1 MATTKN
7 PLIRYK
13 ILDKCFRNPYKRYF
27 IGDLIQACNVVLVEI
42 DAESKGIS
50 RRQILDD
57 IVFMESSEGWGIDL
71 ERHRDGKKVYYRYE
85 DTSYSI
91 NNMPLNEVEVSQLQS
106 AMQILNQFTGMPQ
119 FGWVNEML
127 PKLQQG
133 ISTTDSQKQ
142 IISFDSNQYLKGIEN
157 LSVLYNAISF
167 KTVLDI
173 TYQDFKSETPYHIVL
188 HPYYL
193 KQYNNRWFLFGMNDE
208 NKNTHWNLALDRIE
222 QIEPTHRKYKAD
234 KTNWEEYFDDVIG
247 VTVPEDAPIEDVVLR
262 FTGDTGKYIY
272 NKPLHGSQKAKWLEQ
287 FLLEVAMQLKI
298 NYELER
304 LILSYAGNIEV
315 LKPTGLRE
323 KIFHKLKLAE
333 QQNKKQIY

>member
-1 MATTKN
+1 MAVTKN

-27 IGDLIQACNVVLVEI
+27 IDDLIEACNVVLMEI
-42 DAESKGIS
+42 DPDSKGIS

-57 IVFMESSEGWGIDL
+57 IAFMESSEGWGIDL
-71 ERHRDGKKVYYRYE
+71 IRHRDGKKVYYRYE
-85 DTSYSI
+85 DTGYSI
-91 NNMPLNEVEVSQLQS
+91 NNMPLNEVEVNQLQS

-133 ISTTDSQKQ
+133 ISTTDSQNQ
-142 IISFDSNQYLKGIEN
+142 IISFDSNQYLKGIEH

-173 TYQDFKSETPYHIVL
+173 TYQDFKSENPYHIVL

-208 NKNTHWNLALDRIE
+208 NKNTHWNLALDRIQ
-222 QIEPTHRKYKAD
+222 QIEPVSQKYKAD
-234 KTNWEEYFDDVIG
+234 KTNWEEYFDDIIG
-247 VTVPEDAPIEDVVLR
+247 VTVPEDAPIENVMLQ
-262 FTGDTGKYIY
+262 FSGETGKYIY
-272 NKPLHGSQKAKWLEQ
+272 NKPLHGSQIAKWLNTS
-287 FLLEVAMQLKI
+287 LLEVTMKLKL

-304 LILSYAGNIEV
+304 LILSYADSVEV
-315 LKPTGLRE
+315 IMPKSLKSTIKMKLQKALS
-323 KIFHKLKLAE
+323 KIS
-333 QQNKKQIY
+333 

>member
-1 MATTKN
+1 MAVTKN

-27 IGDLIQACNVVLVEI
+27 IDDLIEACNVVLMEI
-42 DAESKGIS
+42 DPDSKGIS

-57 IVFMESSEGWGIDL
+57 IAFMESSEGWGIDL
-71 ERHRDGKKVYYRYE
+71 IRHRDGKKVYYRYE
-85 DTSYSI
+85 DTGYSI
-91 NNMPLNEVEVSQLQS
+91 NNMPLNEVEVNQLQS

-133 ISTTDSQKQ
+133 ISTTDSQNQ
-142 IISFDSNQYLKGIEN
+142 IISFDSNQYLKGIEH

-173 TYQDFKSETPYHIVL
+173 TYQDFKSENPYHIVL

-208 NKNTHWNLALDRIE
+208 NKNTHWNLALDRIQ
-222 QIEPTHRKYKAD
+222 QIEPVSQKYKAD
-234 KTNWEEYFDDVIG
+234 KTNWEEYFDDIIG
-247 VTVPEDAPIEDVVLR
+247 VTVPEDAPIENVMLQ
-262 FTGDTGKYIY
+262 FSGETGKYIH
-272 NKPLHGSQKAKWLEQ
+272 NKPLHGSQVAKWLNTS
-287 FLLEVAMQLKI
+287 LLEVTMKLKL

-304 LILSYAGNIEV
+304 LILSYADSVEV
-315 LKPTGLRE
+315 IMPKSLKSTIKMKLQKALS
-323 KIFHKLKLAE
+323 KIS
-333 QQNKKQIY
+333 

>member
-13 ILDKCFRNPYKRYF
+13 ILDNCFRNPYKRYF
-27 IGDLIQACNVVLVEI
+27 IDDLIEACNIVLMEI
-42 DAESKGIS
+42 DPDSKGIS

-57 IVFMESSEGWGIDL
+57 IAFMESSEGWNIDL
-71 ERHRDGKKVYYRYE
+71 QHLKDGRRVYFRYE
-85 DTSYSI
+85 DIKYSI
-91 NNMPLNEVEVSQLQS
+91 NNMPLNEVEINQLQS

-133 ISTTDSQKQ
+133 ISTTESQKK
-142 IISFDSNQYLKGIEN
+142 IISFDSNQYLKGIEH

-173 TYQDFKSETPYHIVL
+173 TYQDFKSENPYHIVL

-208 NKNTHWNLALDRIE
+208 NKNTHWNLALDRIQ
-222 QIEPTHRKYKAD
+222 QIEPLSQKYKAD

-262 FTGDTGKYIY
+262 FTGDTSKYIY
-272 NKPLHGSQKAKWLEQ
+272 NKPLHGSQKAKWLDKTSM
-287 FLLEVAMQLKI
+287 EVTMKLKL

-304 LILSYAGNIEV
+304 LILSYADSVDVVSPKTLKGTIEIK
-315 LKPTGLRE
+315 LQKALS
-323 KIFHKLKLAE
+323 KIS
-333 QQNKKQIY
+333 

>member
-27 IGDLIQACNVVLVEI
+27 IEDLIEACNLVLIEI
-42 DAESKGIS
+42 DTESKGIS

-57 IVFMESSEGWGIDL
+57 ISFMESSEGWGIDL
-71 ERHRDGKKVYYRYE
+71 IRHRDGKKVYYRYE
-85 DTSYSI
+85 DTGYSI
-91 NNMPLNEVEVSQLQS
+91 NNMPLNEVEVNQLQS

-133 ISTTDSQKQ
+133 ISTTESRKQ
-142 IISFDSNQYLKGIEN
+142 IISFDSNQYLKGIEY

-193 KQYNNRWFLFGMNDE
+193 KQYNNRWFLFGMNEE

-222 QIEPTHRKYKAD
+222 LIENASLKYKAD

-247 VTVPEDAPIEDVVLR
+247 VTVPEDAAIEDIVLH
-262 FTGDTGKYIY
+262 FTADTGKYIY
-272 NKPLHGSQKAKWLEQ
+272 TKPLHGSQKAKWLDKSK
-287 FLLEVAMQLKI
+287 LEVIMKLKI
-298 NYELER
+298 NFELER
-304 LILSYAGNIEV
+304 MILSYSGNVEV
-315 LKPTGLRE
+315 LRPETLKS
-323 KIFHKLKLAE
+323 KIVDKLKLAE
-333 QQNKKQIY
+333 QLYHSN

>member
-1 MATTKN
+1 M
-7 PLIRYK
+7 
-13 ILDKCFRNPYKRYF
+13 
-27 IGDLIQACNVVLVEI
+27 EI

-57 IVFMESSEGWGIDL
+57 IAFMESSEGWGIDL
-71 ERHRDGKKVYYRYE
+71 DRHRDGKKVYYRYE
-85 DTSYSI
+85 DTAYSI
-91 NNMPLNEVEVSQLQS
+91 NNMPLNEVEVNQLQS

-133 ISTTDSQKQ
+133 ISTTESQKQ
-142 IISFDSNQYLKGIEN
+142 IISFDSNQYLKGIEY

-173 TYQDFKSETPYHIVL
+173 TYKDFKSETPYHIVL

-193 KQYNNRWFLFGMNDE
+193 KQYNNRWFLFGMNNE

-222 QIEPTHRKYKAD
+222 QIQPTSQKYKGD
-234 KTNWEEYFDDVIG
+234 KTSWEEYFDDVIG
-247 VTVPEDAPIEDVVLR
+247 VTVPDDTPIEDIVLR
-262 FTGDTGKYIY
+262 FSGDTGKYIF
-272 NKPLHGSQKAKWLEQ
+272 NKPLHGSQKTKWLDKS
-287 FLLEVAMQLKI
+287 LLEVRMKLKL

-304 LILSYAGNIEV
+304 LILSYADSV
-315 LKPTGLRE
+315 DVVSPKSLKGTIAMKLQKALS
-323 KIFHKLKLAE
+323 KIS
-333 QQNKKQIY
+333 

>member
-27 IGDLIQACNVVLVEI
+27 IDDLIEACNIVLMEI
-42 DAESKGIS
+42 DPESKGIS

-57 IVFMESSEGWGIDL
+57 IAFMESSEGWNIDL
-71 ERHRDGKKVYYRYE
+71 QHLKDGRRVYFRYE
-85 DTSYSI
+85 DINYSI
-91 NNMPLNEVEVSQLQS
+91 NNMPLNEVEINQLQS

-133 ISTTDSQKQ
+133 ISTTESQKQ
-142 IISFDSNQYLKGIEN
+142 IISFDSNQYLKGIEY

-188 HPYYL
+188 HQYYL

-222 QIEPTHRKYKAD
+222 QIEPAPGKYKAD

-287 FLLEVAMQLKI
+287 SLLDVTMKLKV

-315 LKPTGLRE
+315 LKPTALRE

-333 QQNKKQIY
+333 QQNSNK

>member
-1 MATTKN
+1 M
-7 PLIRYK
+7 LM
-13 ILDKCFRNPYKRYF
+13 
-27 IGDLIQACNVVLVEI
+27 EI

-57 IVFMESSEGWGIDL
+57 IAFMESSEGWGIDL

-85 DTSYSI
+85 DTAYSI
-91 NNMPLNEVEVSQLQS
+91 NNMPLNEVEVNQLQS

-142 IISFDSNQYLKGIEN
+142 IISFDSNQYLKGIEY

-173 TYQDFKSETPYHIVL
+173 TYQDFKSEAPYHIVL

-222 QIEPTHRKYKAD
+222 QIEPAPGKYKAD

-247 VTVPEDAPIEDVVLR
+247 VTVPSDASIEDVVLH
-262 FTGDTGKYIY
+262 FSGETGKYIY
-272 NKPLHGSQKAKWLEQ
+272 NKPLHGSQKAKWLDKS
-287 FLLEVAMQLKI
+287 LLVVSMRLKI

-304 LILSYAGNIEV
+304 LILSYADSVEV
-315 LKPTGLRE
+315 ISPASLKHSISQRLE
-323 KIFHKLKLAE
+323 LAIHKY
-333 QQNKKQIY
+333 QQH

>member
-1 MATTKN
+1 MAVTKN

-27 IGDLIQACNVVLVEI
+27 IDDLIEACNVVLMEI
-42 DAESKGIS
+42 DPDSKGIS

-57 IVFMESSEGWGIDL
+57 IAFMESSEGWGIDL
-71 ERHRDGKKVYYRYE
+71 IRHRDGKKVYYRYE
-85 DTSYSI
+85 DTGYSI
-91 NNMPLNEVEVSQLQS
+91 NNMPLNEVEVNQLQS

-133 ISTTDSQKQ
+133 ISTTDSQNQ
-142 IISFDSNQYLKGIEN
+142 IISFDSNQYLKGIEH

-173 TYQDFKSETPYHIVL
+173 TYQDFKSENPYHIVL

-208 NKNTHWNLALDRIE
+208 NKNTHWNLALDRIQ
-222 QIEPTHRKYKAD
+222 QIEPVSQKYKAD
-234 KTNWEEYFDDVIG
+234 KTNWEEYFDDIIG
-247 VTVPEDAPIEDVVLR
+247 VTVPEDAPIENVMLQ
-262 FTGDTGKYIY
+262 FSGETGKYIH
-272 NKPLHGSQKAKWLEQ
+272 NKPLHGSQVAKWLNTS
-287 FLLEVAMQLKI
+287 LLEVTMKVKL

-304 LILSYAGNIEV
+304 LILSYADSVEV
-315 LKPTGLRE
+315 IMPKSLKSTIKMKLQKALS
-323 KIFHKLKLAE
+323 KIS
-333 QQNKKQIY
+333 

>member
-27 IGDLIQACNVVLVEI
+27 IDDLIEACNVILIEI

-57 IVFMESSEGWGIDL
+57 IAFMESSEGWGIDL
-71 ERHRDGKKVYYRYE
+71 IRHRDGKKVYYRYD
-85 DTSYSI
+85 DTAYSI
-91 NNMPLNEVEVSQLQS
+91 NNMPLNEVEVNQLQS

-142 IISFDSNQYLKGIEN
+142 IISFDSNQYLKGIEY

-167 KTVLDI
+167 KTVLDV
-173 TYQDFKSETPYHIVL
+173 TYQDFKSENPYHILL

-222 QIEPTHRKYKAD
+222 QIEPASQKYKAD

-247 VTVPEDAPIEDVVLR
+247 VTVPDDAPIENVVLR
-262 FTGDTGKYIY
+262 FSGDTGKYIF
-272 NKPLHGSQKAKWLEQ
+272 NKPLHGSQKAKWLDKS
-287 FLLEVAMQLKI
+287 LLEVTMKLKI

-304 LILSYAGNIEV
+304 LILSYAGNLEV
-315 LKPTGLRE
+315 LKPAELRE
-323 KIFHKLKLAE
+323 KILHKLKLAE
-333 QQNKKQIY
+333 QQNNNK

>member
-27 IGDLIQACNVVLVEI
+27 IEDLIEACNVVLIEI
-42 DAESKGIS
+42 DIESKGIS

-57 IVFMESSEGWGIDL
+57 ISFMESSEGWGIDL
-71 ERHRDGKKVYYRYE
+71 IRHRDGKKVYYRYE
-85 DTSYSI
+85 DTAYSI
-91 NNMPLNEVEVSQLQS
+91 NNMPLNEVEVNQLKS
-106 AMQILNQFTGMPQ
+106 AMQILSQFTGMPQ

-133 ISTTDSQKQ
+133 ITTTDSKKQ
-142 IISFDSNQYLKGIEN
+142 IISFDSNQYLKGIEH

-173 TYQDFKSETPYHIVL
+173 TYQDFKSEIPYHIIL

-193 KQYNNRWFLFGMNDE
+193 KQYNNRWFLFGMNDA

-222 QIEPTHRKYKAD
+222 NINPISSKYKAD
-234 KTNWEEYFDDVIG
+234 KTNWEEYFDDVMG
-247 VTVPEDAPIEDVVLR
+247 VTVPEDAPIDDVILQ
-262 FTGDTGKYIY
+262 FSGETGKYVF
-272 NKPLHGSQKAKWLEQ
+272 NKPLHGSQKAKWLDKS
-287 FLLEVAMQLKI
+287 LLEVTMKLKL

-304 LILSYAGNIEV
+304 LILSYAGNVEV
-315 LKPTGLRE
+315 LKPAELRK
-323 KIFHKLKLAE
+323 KIFQKLQLAE
-333 QQNKKQIY
+333 KQNTAQ